1 MARSRTLAE
10 MRSDVRLRAD
20 LVGNGFV
27 TDSEINEYVN
37 QSLAELY
44 DRLVGARG
52 MEYYAA
58 EQVITTTSGV
68 ERYALP
74 ATHYETLYMELE
86 YAGQRYRLGSYS
98 LHERARL
105 LDQAITP
112 AAGVPR
118 AFRVIAGDL
127 SFLPVPDSTYTIR
140 HMYAPACPRLVADG
154 DSFDGVNGWEEYAIW
169 RAVAYVRGKEDL
181 DVSIA
186 IAYVD
191 RLGKRIDE
199 LAAFRAQQTTE
210 RITDTS
216 RRGRL
221 WDLDPERWLP
231 PA

>member
-1 MARSRTLAE
+1 MARSRTLAD

-20 LVGNGFV
+20 LVGNLFV
-27 TDSEINEYVN
+27 TNSEIDEYIN

-58 EQVITTTSGV
+58 EQVITTVGGT

-74 ATHYETLYMELE
+74 ATHYETLYVELE
-86 YAGQRYRLGSYS
+86 YNGSRYRLGSYS
-98 LHERARL
+98 LHERAQL
-105 LDQAITP
+105 LDTAFTGQT
-112 AAGVPR
+112 GVPR

-127 SFLPVPDSTYTIR
+127 SLLPVPGSTYTVR
-140 HMYAPACPRLVADG
+140 HMYAPACARLVNDG
-154 DSFDGVNGWEEYAIW
+154 DTFDGVNGWEEYAIW

-186 IAYVD
+186 VAYVD

-216 RRGRL
+216 RRGR
-221 WDLDPERWLP
+221 WFDLTPDRWLP